1 MRSFSIP
8 RVVLSV
14 LCSLQFAPAQEEQ
27 PRQQRP
33 VNVIF
38 LLVDDWGWRD
48 AGCFG
53 SDLYQTPN
61 IDRLAAK
68 GMKFTN
74 AYAACTVCSP
84 TRAAAMTGMYPAR
97 THVTD
102 WIPGHARRNA
112 KMLPPKWT
120 QHLEHRHSTIAEI
133 LHGAKYRTAHVGKWH
148 LTPRSSDP
156 KVVGVY
162 YPERHGFDVNIAGNQ
177 WGAPGSYHWPFV
189 RKRRNRPAIEGLQA
203 RVANFPKGGKK
214 GDYLTDTLTE
224 HALRFIEENAKGS
237 FFLYFPYYNVHT
249 PIQGRADLTKRYR
262 DILAKRSEKGGDHT
276 NAAYAAMV
284 TAVDES
290 VGRILA
296 TLTRLGIED
305 RTVVILTGD
314 NGGLDRKGNPTEN
327 APLRAG
333 KGSAYEG
340 GVRVPCVIHAPGITK
355 PGSVSDEPII
365 TVDFYPTIQ
374 ALTGVKGV
382 AAHNASVD
390 GMSLLPVMKDATA
403 KLDRDAIYWHYPHYH
418 PGGATPYSAIRSRDW
433 KLVEFYE
440 GNRAELFHLSEDI
453 GETKD
458 LAAAMPERAA
468 SMRKR
473 LEAWRKSVGAQSP
486 RKNPKAK
493 RGE

>member
-1 MRSFSIP
+1 M
-8 RVVLSV
+8 LSTSMCRFAFAAAV
-14 LCSLQFAPAQEEQ
+14 LCWNDSGFAQESAKE
-27 PRQQRP
+27 PSP
-33 VNVIF
+33 HAVNVIF

-68 GMKFTN
+68 GMKFTD

-102 WIPGHARRNA
+102 WIPGHGRRKA
-112 KMLPPKWT
+112 KLLPPEWT
-120 QHLEHRHSTIAEI
+120 KHLEHRHATIAEI
-133 LHGAKYRTAHVGKWH
+133 LKSSGFHTAHVGKWH
-148 LTPRSSDP
+148 LTPRSPDP
-156 KVVGVY
+156 KVVAPF

-177 WGAPGSYHWPFV
+177 WGAPGSYHWPFT
-189 RKRRNRPAIEGLQA
+189 RARRNRAAPKGLQA
-203 RVANFPKGGKK
+203 RVANFPQGGQK
-214 GDYLTDTLTE
+214 GDYLTDTLTS
-224 HALRFIEENAKGS
+224 HAVAFIEKHASEP

-262 DILAKRSEKGGDHT
+262 EILTNRSEKGRHR

-290 VGRILA
+290 VGRIVA
-296 TLTRLGIED
+296 TLARLGIED
-305 RTVVILTGD
+305 RTVIVLTGD

-340 GVRVPCVIHAPGITK
+340 GVRVPCIVRAPGITR
-355 PGSVSDEPII
+355 PGSVSHEPII

-374 ALTGVKGV
+374 ALTGVEGD
-382 AAHNASVD
+382 ASHNAGLD
-390 GMSLLPVMKDATA
+390 GMSLLPVLKDADA
-403 KLDRDAIYWHYPHYH
+403 ELARDAIYWHYPHYH
-418 PGGATPYSAIRSRDW
+418 PGGATPYSAVRERDW

-440 GNRAELFHLSEDI
+440 DGRAELFHLSEAI
-453 GETKD
+453 GETRD
-458 LAAAMPERAA
+458 LAAEKPDRVKAMRGRLE
-468 SMRKR
+468 SWRKR
-473 LEAWRKSVGAQSP
+473 VGAQPP
-486 RKNPKAK
+486 RQNPNAK
-493 RGE
+493 R